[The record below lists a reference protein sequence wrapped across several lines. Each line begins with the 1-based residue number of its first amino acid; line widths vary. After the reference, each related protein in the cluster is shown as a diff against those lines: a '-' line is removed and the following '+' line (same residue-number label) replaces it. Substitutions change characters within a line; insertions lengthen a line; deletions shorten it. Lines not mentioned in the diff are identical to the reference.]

1 MEIETTINLLFTIT
15 FTTTM
20 IKLQVPLLKYL

>member
-15 FTTTM
+15 FTTTSTLTKIPM
-20 IKLQVPLLKYL
+20 K